1 MGRPLY
7 FCPVV
12 SSIFFLLSIFFSSP
26 NLSGRRLDVYH
37 TPCVEVWYSLVRI
50 WNAGLK
56 WAARNSLEMRDS
68 QNLTTHSVACGD
80 LRLSVVVCGFQTYR
94 STCRPTIA
102 LLWPPYGIGEAIIF
116 LSCGFFYL
124 LLLSFFL
131 AYSQP
136 SQIGCLPYLR
146 MTNYHIGPHRT
157 TSD

>member
-1 MGRPLY
+1 
-7 FCPVV
+7 
-12 SSIFFLLSIFFSSP
+12 
-26 NLSGRRLDVYH
+26 
-37 TPCVEVWYSLVRI
+37 
-50 WNAGLK
+50 
-56 WAARNSLEMRDS
+56 MRDS

-80 LRLSVVVCGFQTYR
+80 LLLSVVVCGFQTYR

-157 TSD
+157 KRQTYNRQTQQCKQLGLYTSPTQKYNICADKSPTHASDNIAAHHSQLYYRL